1 MTAPVE
7 DSSKQ
12 GHYVR
17 IFVNMFFD
25 SPRRV
30 ARKLFFLTEM
40 QLKPVVCLFHRWW
53 LNLGTC

>member
-40 QLKPVVCLFHRWW
+40 QLKPVVCLFHR
-53 LNLGTC
+53 